1 MESDFLPFLS
11 LVMTQLMTAIQQ
23 DVTAGDDVDPEELE
37 ARSDL
42 HMVEMETGWVAVRT
56 AAVEEQSSACQLVM
70 LMVEKLQE
78 HFYPNVEA
86 TVNAIAPLLD
96 SPHEDVRSFCMVA
109 IPELVRSTAKA
120 TSPDRT
126 ALINLTEYFVGLLVK
141 SIESE
146 SSLELIMTGLQALRA
161 TFSYACTDWT
171 RHTRGMR
178 EPAKITPTT
187 SIRFLNVSQMEA
199 ITQCATLVLRD
210 SLQRRAIL
218 RAEAQVSG
226 GGVDEDDVGDEE
238 MFQQNCMELHF
249 NLAELIGTVF
259 KTHGSDFM
267 VVYRQ
272 IWHETVVQM
281 VHVNCLKEDRQF
293 GYFIISDVIEFG
305 LTTETAGDYF
315 ATIMAN
321 VMEGCQSEEE
331 GIRQTSVYCIGIAA
345 ELYPSI
351 FLPFAASSL
360 TALSGAIAMG
370 DGEEARGMSTD
381 NAVSSVGILLEQM
394 QLVIG
399 DTSNALTASFPFVW
413 SEWLAYLPLRDDVEE
428 GARVLRQLAKLL
440 RNKHAVLFSSLE
452 SVEQAVLVLVEVLG
466 TDLVGPEVT
475 REVVH
480 TLQLMRVGD
489 SSLLGKGGME
499 QLCAKLDPER
509 GEKLKQ
515 YLSMDFSSP
524 LESSSPQAPA
534 PIHDVLMRF

>member
-1 MESDFLPFLS
+1 MGSDFLPFLP
-11 LVMTQLMTAIQQ
+11 LVMAQLMTAIQQ

-37 ARSDL
+37 TRSDL
-42 HMVEMETGWVAVRT
+42 HMVEMESGWVAVRT

-86 TVNAIAPLLD
+86 TVNAIAPLLE

-171 RHTRGMR
+171 SHTRGMG
-178 EPAKITPTT
+178 EPAKITPAT

-226 GGVDEDDVGDEE
+226 GGVDEDDMGDEE

-272 IWHETVVQM
+272 VWHETVVEM

-305 LTTETAGDYF
+305 LTNETAAEYF
-315 ATIMAN
+315 ATIMPH
-321 VMEGCQSEEE
+321 VLEGCQSEEE
-331 GIRQTSVYCIGIAA
+331 GIRQTSVYCVGIAA
-345 ELYPSI
+345 ELYPTM
-351 FLPFAASSL
+351 FVPYAATSL
-360 TALSGAIAMG
+360 TALSGAISMG
-370 DGEEARGMSTD
+370 DGDEARGMSTD

-394 QLVIG
+394 QVALG
-399 DTSNALTASFPFVW
+399 DTAGALTASFPFVW
-413 SEWLAYLPLRDDVEE
+413 GEWLAYLPLRDDVEE

-440 RNKHAVLFSSLE
+440 RNKHAALFCSME
-452 SVEQAVLVLVEVLG
+452 RVEQAVLVLVEVLG
-466 TDLVGPEVT
+466 TDLVGPEMT

-489 SSLLGKGGME
+489 SLLGKGGME
-499 QLCAKLDPER
+499 QFCAKLDPER
-509 GEKLKQ
+509 SAKLKQ

>member
-1 MESDFLPFLS
+1 MPFLQ
-11 LVMTQLMTAIQQ
+11 LVMAQLITAIQQ
-23 DVTAGDDVDPEELE
+23 DVTAESVDPDELE
-37 ARSDL
+37 TRSDI

-78 HFYPNVEA
+78 HFYPYVET
-86 TVNAIAPLLD
+86 TVNAIAPLLE

-161 TFSYACTDWT
+161 TFQYACTNWST
-171 RHTRGMR
+171 HTKGMT
-178 EPAKITPTT
+178 EPEKITPAT

-226 GGVDEDDVGDEE
+226 GVVDEDDMGDEE

-267 VVYRQ
+267 SVYRQ
-272 IWHETVVQM
+272 IWHDTVVQM

-293 GYFIISDVIEFG
+293 GFFIISDVIEFG
-305 LTTETAGDYF
+305 LTNETAEEYF
-315 ATIMAN
+315 TAIMPN
-321 VMEGCQSEEE
+321 VLEGCGADEEN
-331 GIRQTSVYCIGIAA
+331 IRQTSVYIVGIAA
-345 ELYPSI
+345 ELYPAL
-351 FLPFAASSL
+351 FLPYAAQGL

-370 DGEEARGMSTD
+370 DGDEARGMSTD

-394 QLVIG
+394 EELVG
-399 DTSNALTASFPFVW
+399 GATDTLTSSFPYVW
-413 SEWLAYLPLRDDVEE
+413 GEWLAYLPLRDDVEE
-428 GARVLRQLAKLL
+428 GTRVLKQLTKLL
-440 RNKHAVLFSSLE
+440 RNRHATLFSSLE
-452 SVEQAVLVLVEVLG
+452 RVEQAVVVLTGVLG
-466 TDLVGPEVT
+466 TDLVGPEIT

-489 SSLLGKGGME
+489 SLLGKGGME
-499 QLCAKLDPER
+499 QLCTKLDPVLS
-509 GEKLKQ
+509 GKLRE

>member
-1 MESDFLPFLS
+1 LGSDFLPFLQ
-11 LVMTQLMTAIQQ
+11 LVMAQLMTAIQQ
-23 DVTAGDDVDPEELE
+23 DVTAEAVDDEDLE
-37 ARSDL
+37 TRSDI
-42 HMVEMETGWVAVRT
+42 HMVEMEAGWVAVRT

-78 HFYPNVEA
+78 HFYPYVET
-86 TVNAIAPLLD
+86 TVNAIAPLLE

-120 TSPDRT
+120 TSPDRA
-126 ALINLTEYFVGLLVK
+126 ALINLTEYFVGMLVK

-171 RHTRGMR
+171 KHSKAMG
-178 EPAKITPTT
+178 EPDKITPAT

-210 SLQRRAIL
+210 SLQRRAML

-226 GGVDEDDVGDEE
+226 GGVDEDDMGDEE

-267 VVYRQ
+267 SVYRQ

-305 LTTETAGDYF
+305 LTNETAGEYF
-315 ATIMAN
+315 GTIMAN
-321 VMEGCQSEEE
+321 VLEGCGAEEE
-331 GIRQTSVYCIGIAA
+331 GIRQTSVYIIGIAA
-345 ELYPSI
+345 ELYPSV
-351 FLPFAASSL
+351 FLPYASSGL
-360 TALSGAIAMG
+360 AALSGAIAKG
-370 DGEEARGMSTD
+370 DGDEARGMSTD

-394 QLVIG
+394 EAVLDG
-399 DTSNALTASFPFVW
+399 TPDALTQSFPFVW
-413 SEWLAYLPLRDDVEE
+413 GEWLAYLPVRDDVEE
-428 GARVLRQLAKLL
+428 GTRVLRQLSKLL
-440 RNKHAVLFSSLE
+440 RNKHATLFNSLE
-452 SVEQAVLVLVEVLG
+452 RVEQAVLVLVEVLG

-480 TLQLMRVGD
+480 TLQLMRVGE
-489 SSLLGKGGME
+489 SLLGKGGME
-499 QLCAKLDPER
+499 QLCAKLDSER
-509 GEKLKQ
+509 GQKLQQ
-515 YLSMDFSSP
+515 YLGMDFSSP